1 MTGLYLWQVRFGLVT
16 ERIVNVLAVSVS
28 DAIEK
33 ACRSEK
39 DCLVDGITQVKRQEL
54 YVYYDSVEPS

>member
-16 ERIVNVLAVSVS
+16 EHIVNVLAVSVS

-33 ACRSEK
+33 ACRSDK
-39 DCLVDGITQVKRQEL
+39 DCLADGITQVKRQEL
-54 YVYYDSVEPS
+54 YVYFDSGEPS